1 PEFLLSLLAMD
12 SEHSARSARLP
23 MEHSDM
29 KKSTGLQIKS
39 LVLVVL
45 LVTLAV
51 FVYRRERATLKVDVQ
66 DTAQGAVRLQERV
79 DREGYAVVGF
89 IILMGLLAFITWT
102 ALRAGKGKDEA
113 VPSTGESNSQSR
125 R

>member
-1 PEFLLSLLAMD
+1 
-12 SEHSARSARLP
+12 
-23 MEHSDM
+23 M

-39 LVLVVL
+39 LVLVAL

-51 FVYRRERATLKVDVQ
+51 LVYRRESATLKVDVN
-66 DTAQGAVRLQERV
+66 DTAQGAVTQQARV

-102 ALRAGKGKDEA
+102 ALRAGKGEEKA
-113 VPSTGESNSQSR
+113 MPSTGESNSHTR